1 MKPILFAVVGGL
13 SLAVLSA
20 CTSPPQQHKITTE
33 AIIERSQAET
43 WQRLVAWSSTAG
55 LPINLADER
64 SGTLQATLTSAW
76 IGRHVDCGQ
85 THSVTLPDPNGLVTV
100 QLAPKGEDTGVVVR
114 VTATDK
120 MWLAES
126 SGEIVRAPCYSRG
139 TLEQE
144 IFSALR

>member
-1 MKPILFAVVGGL
+1 MRRLIWFCAL
-13 SLAVLSA
+13 LSA
-20 CTSPPQQHKITTE
+20 CSTPPQQHKATTE
-33 AIIERSQAET
+33 AVVESPQAET
-43 WQRLVAWSSTAG
+43 WQRLVAWSTSSG

-64 SGTLQATLTSAW
+64 SGTLQATLTSDW

-85 THSVTLPDPNGLVTV
+85 THSVTLPDPQGLVTV
-100 QLAPKGEDTGVVVR
+100 QLADKGQGTGVVVR

-144 IFSALR
+144 IFAALK